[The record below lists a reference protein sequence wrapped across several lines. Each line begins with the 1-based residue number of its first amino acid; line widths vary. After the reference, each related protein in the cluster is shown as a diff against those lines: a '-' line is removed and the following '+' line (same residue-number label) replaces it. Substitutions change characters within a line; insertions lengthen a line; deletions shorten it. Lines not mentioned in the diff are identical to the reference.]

1 MNPLTRYPVLSVLLR
16 PFRRSQQKTCAALV
30 AALCQAAQASS
41 FAIAGQ
47 LSCLTSVQL
56 GSALTRLY
64 RFLRNPRFDNWL
76 LTEQMLRLTAPAGGR
91 LLLALDWTSW
101 QDRFS
106 VLTAS
111 VCAGTRSIPVAVS
124 ACHKPQLARSQ
135 NLWEETFLRLVVDR
149 LRAAGVSAVWLCDR
163 GFHRVKWLER
173 LLELKQEFVVR
184 LTRDVTVRLPDRVC
198 LLRSLALEPGER
210 RDYGW
215 VWLRSDELV
224 RVRLIGVW
232 AAGAQEAWWL
242 ATNLENRVSRV
253 VSYYDRRMGIEEQF
267 RDTKGQRFGMKLRW
281 TQFTKPEYVERMYLL
296 VGVAL
301 LLWTSVG
308 RAVEESEPKVRLVSK
323 TKGARL
329 SLARIGSYYWRQ
341 VSRRVRLTSRFVREH
356 LPPPRLRMFK
366 WLMAPQK

>member
-1 MNPLTRYPVLSVLLR
+1 MNPLGRYPVLSTLLR
-16 PFRRSQQKTCAALV
+16 PFRLSQRKTCAAIV
-30 AALCQAAQASS
+30 SALCQAAQASS

-47 LSCLTSVQL
+47 LSCLTEVQF

-64 RFLRNPRFDNWL
+64 RFLRNERFDNWL
-76 LTEQMLRLTAPAGGR
+76 LTEQLLRLLGSRPGP
-91 LLLALDWTSW
+91 LLLALDWTAW

-124 ACHKPQLARSQ
+124 ACRKPQLARSQ
-135 NLWEETFLRLVVDR
+135 NLWEETFLRLTVDR
-149 LRAAGVSAVWLCDR
+149 LRSAGVSAVWLCDR
-163 GFHRVKWLER
+163 GFHRVKWLEKFV
-173 LLELKQEFVVR
+173 EFEQQFVVR
-184 LTRDVTVRLPDRVC
+184 LTRDVTVRLTDRVC
-198 LLRSLALEPGER
+198 LLKSLELRPGER
-210 RDYGW
+210 RDFGW
-215 VWLRSDELV
+215 VWLRADELV

-232 AAGAQEAWWL
+232 AEGAKEAWWL
-242 ATNLENRVSRV
+242 ATNLGNRVSKV

-267 RDTKGQRFGMKLRW
+267 RDAKGQRFGMKLRW
-281 TQFTKPEYVERMYLL
+281 TQFTRAEFVERIYLL

-301 LLWTSVG
+301 LLWTVVG
-308 RAVEESEPKVRLVSK
+308 RAVEEAEPKVRLASK

-341 VSRRVRLTSRFVREH
+341 LSRQLRLTAQFVREH

>member
-1 MNPLTRYPVLSVLLR
+1 MNPLRRYPVLSSLLR
-16 PFRRSQQKTCAALV
+16 PFRRSQQKTCAALI

-47 LSCLTSVQL
+47 LSCLTDVQL

-64 RFLRNPRFDNWL
+64 RFLRNPRFDDWL
-76 LTEQMLRLTAPAGGR
+76 LTEQMLRLLGARPGP
-91 LLLALDWTSW
+91 LLLALDWTAW

-106 VLTAS
+106 VLTAA
-111 VCAGTRSIPVAVS
+111 VCTGTRSVPVAVS

-135 NLWEETFLRLVVDR
+135 NLWEETFLRLCVDR
-149 LRAAGVSAVWLCDR
+149 LRVAGVSAVWLCDR
-163 GFHRVKWLER
+163 GFHRVAWLGR
-173 LLELKQEFVVR
+173 LAQFGQAFVVR
-184 LTRDVTVRLPDRVC
+184 LTRDVTVHLPDGAR
-198 LLRSLALEPGER
+198 LLKRLELEPGGR

-215 VWLRSDELV
+215 VWVRSDRWV

-232 AAGAQEAWWL
+232 AQGAKEVWWL
-242 ATNLENRVSRV
+242 ATNLENAVSKV

-267 RDTKGQRFGMKLRW
+267 RDAKGCRFGLKLKW
-281 TQFTKPEYVERMYLL
+281 TQFTKPEFVERMYLL

-308 RAVEESEPKVRLVSK
+308 RAVEEAEPKVRLKSK

-329 SLARIGSYYWRQ
+329 SLARIGSYYWQRMSKHLQ
-341 VSRRVRLTSRFVREH
+341 LTASFVREH